1 MSSNLLYLHTIYFL
15 ANNLVVFKMF
25 CDALKL
31 YMDMLQTFLSE
42 LYVYLVD
49 QMHVALSKF
58 LSLEDKTPVPKPL
71 TDSAQLKHF
80 AREAEVN
87 EVV

>member
-1 MSSNLLYLHTIYFL
+1 MAVLWRSETNKIFLLQ
-15 ANNLVVFKMF
+15 A
-25 CDALKL
+25 
-31 YMDMLQTFLSE
+31 FLSE

-49 QMHVALSKF
+49 QMHVALNKF
-58 LSLEDKTPVPKPL
+58 LSLEDKTPAPAPL

-87 EVV
+87 EDFELADKYYKEVNPEP